1 MQISALAAR
10 KVEVEVDLSRGFFAF
25 TIVGLADKAVD
36 ESKDRVSA
44 AIRNSGFKPPKAK
57 NQKVVVSLAP
67 ADEKKEGPLFDLPI
81 ALAYLLAAKD
91 IAFDPKKKLFVGEL
105 SLDGRLRPI
114 RGAVLLAEAARK
126 AGFEELFLPKENAR
140 EAALVSDIVVYG
152 VESLRQVIDHLN
164 TKKTEAEGDVPPEIK
179 KIIPTEPTEF
189 VGTVSTSEK
198 DFSDIIGQES
208 AKRGLLIAA
217 AGRHNIAMWGPP
229 GTGKTML
236 AESFS
241 SILPALTLEEAIEL
255 TGIHSVA
262 GVLSGEILSEPP
274 FRCPHHTSSYVSLVG
289 GGAIPK
295 PGEATLAHRG
305 VLFLDEFPEFD
316 RKVIEALREPLE
328 GRKIRVAR
336 SKGSAVFPADF
347 ILVAAMNPCP
357 CGNFG
362 VKGKECTCSALSI
375 SKYKQKLSGPIVDR
389 IDMWVEVSKVDH
401 KSLGEIRTPKKESD
415 TFRKQ
420 VLLAREKQA
429 ARFKKTNTRANG
441 DMNAKQTV
449 ALSKLHK
456 DAKILLDTSA
466 AKLDLSARSYHR
478 VMKLARTI
486 ADLDSS
492 DEILPKHL
500 LEALQYRPRHLG

>member
-1 MQISALAAR
+1 MQVSALTPR
-10 KVEVEVDLSRGFFAF
+10 RVDVEVDLSRGFFAF
-25 TIVGLADKAVD
+25 TIVGLGDKAVD

-81 ALAYLLAAKD
+81 ALGYLLAAKD
-91 IAFDPKKKLFVGEL
+91 ISFDPKKKLFVGEL
-105 SLDGRLRPI
+105 SLDGKLRPI

-126 AGFEELFLPKENAR
+126 AGFEEVFLPKENAI

-152 VESLRQVIDHLN
+152 AENLREIIDHLN
-164 TKKTEAEGDVPPEIK
+164 TKKLESDSVEVRGEK
-179 KIIPTEPTEF
+179 KMTPSEPTVFEKKDREY
-189 VGTVSTSEK
+189 EK
-198 DFSDIIGQES
+198 DFGDIIGQES
-208 AKRGLLIAA
+208 AKRGLMIAA

-236 AESFS
+236 AESFAT
-241 SILPALTLEEAIEL
+241 ILPPLSFEEAIEI

-262 GVLSGEILSEPP
+262 GTLEREIISEPP
-274 FRCPHHTSSYVSLVG
+274 FRAPHHTSSYVSLVG
-289 GGAIPK
+289 GGSIPK

-328 GRKIRVAR
+328 GRKIRVSR
-336 SKGSAVFPADF
+336 SRGSAIFPANF

-362 VKGKECTCSALSI
+362 VRGKECTCSALSI
-375 SKYKQKLSGPIVDR
+375 SKYKAKLSGPIVDR

-401 KSLGEIRTPKKESD
+401 KSLGEIRTAKKESD
-415 TFRKQ
+415 GFRKD
-420 VLLAREKQA
+420 VLRARTRQE
-429 ARFKKTNTRANG
+429 ARFKKLSVSANG
-441 DMNAKQTV
+441 EMNSKQTV
-449 ALSKLHK
+449 ELSKLDK
-456 DAKILLDTSA
+456 DAKNILDTSA

-486 ADLDSS
+486 ADLDDS
-492 DEILPKHL
+492 DSVLARHI
-500 LEALQYRPRHLG
+500 LEALQYRPRHLA